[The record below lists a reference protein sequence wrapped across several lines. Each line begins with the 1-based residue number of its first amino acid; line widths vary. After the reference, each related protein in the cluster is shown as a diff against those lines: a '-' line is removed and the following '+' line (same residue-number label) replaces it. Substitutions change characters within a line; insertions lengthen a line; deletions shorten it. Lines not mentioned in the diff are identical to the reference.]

1 MRKWLGGNWTA
12 KLICFF
18 VAVFLWVF
26 IMNEQNPLVESS
38 YELPVEVTHL
48 NTSLVALDAPQS
60 VHVKLRMQRN
70 TMLQLRES
78 DMKAVLDMTDANIG
92 KNENMMLQLILPPG
106 AEVMEQK
113 PLNFT
118 VNVDEMASKIIQVTA
133 KVTDD
138 PANDHGGAV
147 TAITPNVV
155 TITGPSSLVSQ
166 VKTAQTVIHT
176 AGRKADFD
184 IVAAVALYD
193 AQGNKVDG
201 VTLAPENVLVKMKLT
216 PLRVEKTLPL
226 AVQTSG
232 APASGWRVDAI
243 EIKPREVTLAG
254 EKSQLDA
261 LSAWQLPAISVSG
274 EAGEVIRQVEIP
286 VPSNGTATPETAM
299 VRVILKEE

>member
-26 IMNEQNPLVESS
+26 IMNDQNPLVESS

-48 NTSLVALDAPQS
+48 DDSLVALDAPQS

-78 DMKAVLDMTDANIG
+78 DMKAVLDMIQADVG
-92 KNENMMLQLILPPG
+92 KNENMTLQLVLPPG
-106 AEVMEQK
+106 AEVIEQK
-113 PLNFT
+113 PLRFT
-118 VNVDEMASKIIQVTA
+118 VNVDEVASRTIPVTV

-138 PANDHGGAV
+138 PAGDHGGAV

-155 TITGPSSLVSQ
+155 TITGPSSRVSQ

-176 AGRKADFD
+176 AGRKTDFD

-201 VTLAPENVLVKMKLT
+201 VTLAPENVLVKIKIN

-232 APASGWRVDAI
+232 SPAYGWRVDAI
-243 EIKPREVTLAG
+243 EIMPREVTLAG

-286 VPSNGTATPETAM
+286 VPSNGTATPETAT
-299 VRVILKEE
+299 VRIVLKAE

>member
-26 IMNEQNPLVESS
+26 IMNEQNPLVESN

-92 KNENMMLQLILPPG
+92 KNENMMLQ
-106 AEVMEQK
+106 
-113 PLNFT
+113 FT
-118 VNVDEMASKIIQVTA
+118 VNVDEMASKTIQVTA

-155 TITGPSSLVSQ
+155 TITGPSSFVSQ

-176 AGRKADFD
+176 TGRKADFD

-193 AQGNKVDG
+193 AQGNKVNG

-243 EIKPREVTLAG
+243 EIVPREATLTG

-261 LSAWQLPAISVSG
+261 LSAWQLPAVSVSG

-286 VPSNGTATPETAM
+286 VPSNGTVTPETAM

>member
-38 YELPVEVTHL
+38 YDLPVEVTHL
-48 NTSLVALDAPQS
+48 DTSLVALDAPHS
-60 VHVKLRMQRN
+60 VHIKLRMQRN

-78 DMKAVLDMTDANIG
+78 DMKAVLDMTDANVG

-118 VNVDEMASKIIQVTA
+118 VNVDEMASKTIQVTA
-133 KVTDD
+133 KVAGD
-138 PANDHGGAV
+138 PADDHGGAV
-147 TAITPNVV
+147 TSITPNVV

-193 AQGNKVDG
+193 AKGNKVNG

-232 APASGWRVDAI
+232 APARGWRVDAI
-243 EIKPREVTLAG
+243 EIVPREATLTG

-261 LSAWQLPAISVSG
+261 LSAWQLPAVSVSG
-274 EAGEVIRQVEIP
+274 EAGEVIRQVAIP
-286 VPSNGTATPETAM
+286 VPSNGTATPETAQ